1 MKKLMLLLVLVGV
14 AVLCP
19 SCFSTRTSIGDYR
32 IATKADNANAYT
44 YAKAKQCYLFW
55 GLIPLGH
62 ASVAVPRDGH
72 CEVRTS
78 FGFVD
83 FLVSALTAGIFSMQT
98 IKVKAPKYNMAH
110 SRPVPPPP
118 AHAPAP
124 SHPAPPRH

>member
-1 MKKLMLLLVLVGV
+1 MKKLMLLLML
-14 AVLCP
+14 AVLCQ

-32 IATKADNANAYT
+32 IATKADNSNAYT
-44 YAKAKQCYLFW
+44 YAKVKQCYLFW

-83 FLVSALTAGIFSMQT
+83 FLASILTAGIFSMQT
-98 IKVKAPKYNMAH
+98 IKVKAPKYNMAT

-118 AHAPAP
+118 APAP
-124 SHPAPPRH
+124 GHPAPPRH

>member
-1 MKKLMLLLVLVGV
+1 MKKLLLLLMV

-32 IATKADNANAYT
+32 IATKADNSNAYT
-44 YAKAKQCYLFW
+44 YAKVKQCYLFW

-83 FLVSALTAGIFSMQT
+83 FLASILTAGIFSMQT
-98 IKVKAPKYNMAH
+98 IKVKAPKYGMTPA
-110 SRPVPPPP
+110 RPTPPP
-118 AHAPAP
+118 APAP
-124 SHPAPPRH
+124 GYPAPPRY